1 MLIQI
6 LVLFGVFKYLVIS
19 IIILNVIVTRLLHAF
34 KCYANVTLMPLKCN
48 KIKI

>member
-6 LVLFGVFKYLVIS
+6 LALFIAFKYLVIS
-19 IIILNVIVTRLLHAF
+19 MIVLNTIVTRLLHTF
-34 KCYANVTLMPLKCN
+34 KCYANVTLMSLKCN